1 MKYLGL
7 DLGTRSLGVS
17 ISDKT
22 KTIASFYENIKYS
35 GDYQELLNRLDV
47 ILKNETIELIVL
59 GWPKNMDN
67 TVGERGIETE
77 AFKKLLEDKYHIDVV
92 LEDERLTTKLIES
105 VLIDADLSRKKRKK
119 VVDGL
124 SAVVILQSFLDR
136 KKEN

>member
-47 ILKNETIELIVL
+47 ILKNEAIELIVL

-67 TVGERGIETE
+67 TVGERGIETKN
-77 AFKKLLEDKYHIDVV
+77 FKDILEERYHIDVV
-92 LEDERLTTKLIES
+92 LEDERLTTKLAES

-136 KKEN
+136 KKEI

>member
-1 MKYLGL
+1 MRYLGL
-7 DLGTRSLGVS
+7 DLGTRSLGIS

-22 KTIASFYENIKYS
+22 KTIASFYDNLKYN
-35 GDYQELLNRLDV
+35 GDYDELLNKLDLV
-47 ILKNETIELIVL
+47 FEKESIELIVL

-67 TVGERGIETE
+67 TIGERGIETKK
-77 AFKKLLEDKYHIDVV
+77 FKDLLEERYHIDVI
-92 LEDERLTTKLIES
+92 LEDERLTTKITES

>member
-35 GDYQELLNRLDV
+35 GDYQELLDRLDV
-47 ILKNETIELIVL
+47 ILKNEAIELIVL

-67 TVGERGIETE
+67 TVGERGIETKN
-77 AFKKLLEDKYHIDVV
+77 FKDILEERYRIDVV
-92 LEDERLTTKLIES
+92 LEDERLTTKLAES

-136 KKEN
+136 KKEI

>member
-1 MKYLGL
+1 MRYLGL

-22 KTIASFYENIKYS
+22 KTVASFYENIKYS
-35 GDYQELLNRLDV
+35 GDYDELFNKLDI
-47 ILKNETIELIVL
+47 ILKKEAVELIVL

-67 TVGERGIETE
+67 TIGERGIETKS
-77 AFKKLLEDKYHIDVV
+77 FKKLLEERYHIDVV

-124 SAVVILQSFLDR
+124 SAVVILQSYLDR
-136 KKEN
+136 KKEK